1 MSKISQTLEVVC
13 KQKRIENIRSL
24 LGSPHLMA
32 VICKANTG
40 ALLILPTNLSAE
52 GAAPSNFPYRHSVSG
67 GARATRRPRRGAAG
81 CARPAA
87 TAPSAAGPGP
97 PCRSRR
103 TARTGKRARRP
114 TRSRSA
120 WWPLGW
126 RRGRGPSGTT
136 ETLGFRAARRRGA
149 VYSQRQRTS
158 RERARARPARRGPSL
173 AAAGSGIRAEARR
186 RRDRCELR
194 GRPDCHAPRS
204 AATPTGGA
212 AVRAHPPRHAAPRQP
227 QPFYTTSPRLGLP
240 RHNIHHLHNV
250 YMDCY
255 CNTITPTDESASQ

>member
-1 MSKISQTLEVVC
+1 MKSI
-13 KQKRIENIRSL
+13 
-24 LGSPHLMA
+24 
-32 VICKANTG
+32 ICKANTD
-40 ALLILPTNLSAE
+40 ALLILATNLSAE
-52 GAAPSNFPYRHSVSG
+52 GAAPSNFPYRRLVSW
-67 GARATRRPRRGAAG
+67 GARARRRPRRGAAG
-81 CARPAA
+81 CARLAA

-126 RRGRGPSGTT
+126 RRDRGPSGTT

-158 RERARARPARRGPSL
+158 RERARARPARHGPSL
-173 AAAGSGIRAEARR
+173 AAAGSGIRAEARQ

-194 GRPDCHAPRS
+194 GRPDCHAPVS
-204 AATPTGGA
+204 LAT
-212 AVRAHPPRHAAPRQP
+212 RHWRRRHCARTPAAPRSRPSRSIQP
-227 QPFYTTSPRLGLP
+227 QLGLSP
-240 RHNIHHLHNV
+240 HNIYHLHND

-255 CNTITPTDESASQ
+255 CNTITPTHESLNS